1 MKNVLAFATVVV
13 LQLFSS
19 PCLSQDYFD
28 PAGEL
33 EPGSGTGRKDNRV
46 YFPDLRFPLE
56 QGSAFLNSQVYRP
69 GGSNGPPGGQCAAV
83 QGNRVWPKCLLT
95 D

>member
-46 YFPDLRFPLE
+46 YFPDLY
-56 QGSAFLNSQVYRP
+56 QRP
-69 GGSNGPPGGQCAAV
+69 Y
-83 QGNRVWPKCLLT
+83 
-95 D
+95 